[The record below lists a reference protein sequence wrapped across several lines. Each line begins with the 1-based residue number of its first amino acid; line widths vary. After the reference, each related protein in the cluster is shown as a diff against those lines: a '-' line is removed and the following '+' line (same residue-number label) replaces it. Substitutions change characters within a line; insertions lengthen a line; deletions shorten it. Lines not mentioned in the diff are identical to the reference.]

1 MSRHDDLISSIGK
14 SPVFCNNLGFGEQGS
29 VLNKIKSGIYVCP
42 NIEKARQM
50 QSQLNAL
57 NQDNVLIDDFSRP
70 FTLSTYQ
77 SSESKIDLIKTIDK
91 ISSSQSIIITTAN
104 IFFSFIP
111 NMENFKRHILTL
123 TKDQDYDIIEIE
135 KQLISIGYRKVDSIT
150 SAGEFSKRGDIL
162 DIFNVVDSSPT
173 RLDFFDTNLESI
185 YSFDSLTFE
194 KIKTLNSFKIVPNK
208 ISIFDEDEKQK
219 IVSQLD
225 ELKVENNIVYDLLA
239 LLERDED
246 IPLEFLSPFTNSI
259 ATFGELNLPI
269 IISNPIQFETIYKK
283 TFDDFLNKINIFKSE
298 KLKKYYENNEKI
310 LNFNDFLNNFANNLL
325 FFDNSDLNNTDLN
338 RKFKNTEIVNLDFK
352 TINFPSFL
360 FNLQSIQIE
369 LNKYKQKQIYLC
381 LNSIETLSS
390 IKKIFTDTNVPFSE
404 NKNSTGIILTTL
416 NIPYN
421 ICFEDEEKLFIGSTN
436 FAHKKDVKADK
447 KQTIKYLPKAGEYVV
462 HSVHGIGKCEGIVNI
477 KTSGIEKEFFKIT
490 YRGGDS
496 LYVPYENADC
506 LSLYVATGATN
517 LNKLGGKEF
526 ATQKLK
532 AQQSIEDM
540 SQELLELY
548 AKRKATKGFKYP
560 EDDYLF
566 TEFENSFEHTETND
580 QLQAIAD
587 IKHDMINGKVMDRLI
602 CGDVG
607 FGKTEV
613 AMRAMFKTVMAG
625 KQVAILAP
633 TTILSLQHFMTASN
647 RTKDFG
653 INVAMLNRFVSSK
666 EQKEILEDLQSGKVN
681 VVCGT
686 HRLLSKDVKFN
697 DLGLLILDEEQRF
710 GVKAK
715 EQIKGMK
722 NSVNVLT
729 LSATPIPR
737 TLSMSLMSIRDI
749 SIINTPP
756 VNRLPVKTYVMGYNE
771 DIVLQAINDE
781 INRNGQVLI
790 VYNNIENIY
799 KRANTLKEKLNNDKA
814 VFDVAH
820 GQMSETALENAIK
833 RLYDRETNVFVST
846 TLIENGVDLPKA
858 NTLIVIDSDRLGL
871 SQMYQL
877 RGRVGRNEDQ
887 AYAYFTY
894 DKEKFLT
901 EESTARLQ
909 AIAENTEL
917 GSGFKI
923 AMRDLQ
929 IRGAGELLGKTQHGH
944 MIKIGF
950 DMYTKLLNETLRK
963 LKGEKVEIEREI
975 KIDISV
981 PSKIPYTF
989 VADESER
996 LKIIAKISNI
1006 SSKDHARN
1014 VLNDLLNE
1022 YGRLPQEI
1030 HHLTNIALMK
1040 TLAQKQ
1046 SVKQI
1051 TITKTR
1057 MAITY
1062 YNDINIQD
1070 LMKLVTRFNYFKF
1083 ENTQM
1088 PTIFIESSNFT
1099 IQGAMNYFLEF
1110 LASSTMSIT

>member
-1 MSRHDDLISSIGK
+1 MSGYDDIISSIGK
-14 SPVFCNNLGFGEQGS
+14 LTIFCSNLGFGEQGS
-29 VLNKIKSGIYVCP
+29 VLSKIKKGIYICP

-50 QSQLNAL
+50 KTQLDAL
-57 NQDNVLIDDFSRP
+57 NCENVLIDDFSRP
-70 FTLSTYQ
+70 FTISKFQ
-77 SSESKIDLIKTIDK
+77 SNESKIDLIKTIYNLCFTTP
-91 ISSSQSIIITTAN
+91 IIISTAN
-104 IFFSFIP
+104 VLFSFLP
-111 NMENFKRHILTL
+111 NLETFKEKIITL
-123 TKDQDYDIIEIE
+123 NKNSDYEIQDIEL
-135 KQLISIGYRKVDSIT
+135 KLISLGYKKVESIT
-150 SAGEFSKRGDIL
+150 SAGEFSRRGDIL
-162 DIFNVVDSSPT
+162 DIFNVIDKNPT
-173 RLDFFDTNLESI
+173 RLDFFDTNLEQI

-194 KIKTLNSFKIVPNK
+194 KLKKLDSINLAPNK
-208 ISIFDEDEKQK
+208 IAIFNDQEKENILKQLEHLK
-219 IVSQLD
+219 I
-225 ELKVENNIVYDLLA
+225 ENNLILDLISLI
-239 LLERDED
+239 EKDED
-246 IPLEFLSPFTNSI
+246 IPLEFLYPFSNSI
-259 ATFGELNLPI
+259 FNFIELGYPI

-283 TFDDFLNKINIFKSE
+283 ANDEFLNKLEIFKSE
-298 KLKKYYENNEKI
+298 KIKKYYENNKKI
-310 LNFNDFLNNFANNLL
+310 LNINDFFNNFSNNLL
-325 FFDNSDLNNTDLN
+325 FFDNSDLKNTDLQI
-338 RKFKNTEIVNLDFK
+338 KFNTQKILNIDFK
-352 TINFPSFL
+352 TINFSSYL
-360 FNLQSIQIE
+360 YNLQALQIE
-369 LNKYKQKQIYLC
+369 LNKYKNKQIFLC
-381 LNSIETLSS
+381 LNSVETLTS
-390 IKKIFTDTNVPFSE
+390 IKKIFIDTNVPFSE
-404 NKNSTGIILTTL
+404 NKNSNGIILTTL
-416 NIPYN
+416 SIPYN
-421 ICFEDEEKLFIGSTN
+421 ICFEDEDRLYIGTTN
-436 FAHKKDVKADK
+436 FAHKKEIKQEK
-447 KQTIKYLPKAGEYVV
+447 KQAIKYLPKAGEYVV
-462 HSVHGIGKCEGIVNI
+462 HTVHGIGKCEGIVTI
-477 KTSGIEKEFFKIT
+477 KTSGIDKEFFKLT
-490 YRGGDS
+490 YRGGDT

-506 LSLYVATGATN
+506 LSLYVASGATN

-526 ATQKLK
+526 TAQKLK
-532 AQQSIEDM
+532 AQKSIEDM

-548 AKRKATKGFKYP
+548 AKRKTIKGFKYP
-560 EDDYLF
+560 EDDYIY
-566 TEFENSFEHTETND
+566 TEFENAFDHTETND
-580 QLQAIAD
+580 QLQAIQD
-587 IKHDMINGKVMDRLI
+587 IKNDMINGKVMDRLI

-613 AMRAMFKTVMAG
+613 AMRAMFKAVMAG

-653 INVAMLNRFVSSK
+653 VNVQMLNRFVSTK
-666 EQKEILEDLQSGKVN
+666 EQKQILNDLQTGKVN
-681 VVCGT
+681 VICGT

-715 EQIKGMK
+715 EQIKEMK
-722 NSVNVLT
+722 NNVNVLT

-781 INRNGQVLI
+781 LNREGQVLI

-799 KRANTLKEKLNNDKA
+799 KIANHLKEQLNNEKA

-820 GQMSETALENAIK
+820 GQMSEDALENAIK

-858 NTLIVIDSDRLGL
+858 NTLIVIDSDKLGL

-877 RGRVGRNEDQ
+877 RGRVGRNQDQ

-909 AIAENTEL
+909 AIAENTDL

-950 DMYTKLLNETLRK
+950 DLYTKLLNDTLRR

-975 KIDISV
+975 KIDIAL

-989 VADESER
+989 VADEAER

-1014 VLNDLLNE
+1014 VLNELLDE

-1030 HHLTNIALMK
+1030 HHLTNVALMK
-1040 TLAQKQ
+1040 TMASKQKI
-1046 SVKQI
+1046 KQI
-1051 TITKTR
+1051 TINKNR

-1062 YNDINIQD
+1062 YNDIEID
-1070 LMKLVTRFNYFKF
+1070 ALMKKVTRFNYFKF
-1083 ENTQM
+1083 ENSAL
-1088 PTIFIESSNFT
+1088 PTIFIDSTNFS
-1099 IQGAMNYFLEF
+1099 IQGAVNYFIEF
-1110 LASSTMSIT
+1110 LSN